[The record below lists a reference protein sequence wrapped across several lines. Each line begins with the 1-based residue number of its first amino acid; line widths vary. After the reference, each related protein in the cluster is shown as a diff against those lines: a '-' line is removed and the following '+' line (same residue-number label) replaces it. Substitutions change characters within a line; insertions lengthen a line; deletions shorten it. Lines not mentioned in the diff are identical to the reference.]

1 MARKIL
7 LPLIVFAAPALGGC
21 AVQAALAA
29 AELAPHIRGPLG
41 PSNAHLE
48 PAAIQACTQ
57 RAGQYGSVFIV
68 DVEQRRADRII
79 VWGSVTDTQQR
90 RRTFECHFTTA
101 LARFKLGEILPP
113 V

>member
-1 MARKIL
+1 MTRKIL
-7 LPLIVFAAPALGGC
+7 LPLIVCATPALGGC

-48 PAAIQACTQ
+48 PAAIQACTE
-57 RAGQYGSVFIV
+57 RAGQHGSVFIV

-79 VWGSVTDTQQR
+79 VWGSVTDAQQQ

>member
-1 MARKIL
+1 MTRKIP
-7 LPLIVFAAPALGGC
+7 LPLVVFAAPTLGGC

-48 PAAIQACTQ
+48 PAALQACTQ
-57 RAGQYGSVFIV
+57 RAWQYGSVFVV

-79 VWGSVTDTQQR
+79 VWGSVTDAQHR

-113 V
+113 A